1 MVRPTD
7 LIRSRPDNSN
17 RVATVEQANNRQ
29 IQLRSNLPAD
39 QTRLTLQIAPDSRTS
54 AYQHV
59 VSPIAPSSE
68 ESLYVSELGQQL
80 PYQPAPNRNVTF
92 TQVTVSSRSP
102 SRLDAYVNGQLFA
115 PVYLDAGNYQRDQI
129 AGLAEFADLV
139 NDLDG
144 SNTIDLRLSN
154 LSDQT
159 ELEGA
164 VSIRAI
170 QTPTN

>member
-1 MVRPTD
+1 MVRPQD
-7 LIRSRPDNSN
+7 LITPRPDNSN
-17 RVATVEQANNRQ
+17 RVSKVEQANSRQ
-29 IQLRSNLPAD
+29 IQLRSNLPAN
-39 QTRLTLQIAPDSRTS
+39 QTRLTFQIAPDSRAS

-80 PYQPAPNRNVTF
+80 PYQPASDRNVTF

-102 SRLDAYVNGQLFA
+102 SRLDAYVDGQLFA
-115 PVYLDAGNYQRDQI
+115 PVYLVAGNYQRDQI

-144 SNTIDLRLSN
+144 SHTIDLRLRN

-159 ELEGA
+159 ELEA
-164 VSIRAI
+164 AISIRAI